1 MSDALIQSYC
11 RFLCGGVDQTVKVI
25 NKDVARGLLQY
36 SRCQLWV
43 HVVENVI
50 SAETMPSKYP
60 RPSCFTLKLWWCFS
74 ASRLRLVFSEIRDSS
89 VVNGS
94 QSEGQGP
101 CGNVQ
106 CFEGNVVNVSTMS
119 QQQFD
124 SDSDSERRFDSRSI
138 TELGFRISR
147 LD

>member
-1 MSDALIQSYC
+1 M
-11 RFLCGGVDQTVKVI
+11 
-25 NKDVARGLLQY
+25 
-36 SRCQLWV
+36 
-43 HVVENVI
+43 
-50 SAETMPSKYP
+50 
-60 RPSCFTLKLWWCFS
+60 
-74 ASRLRLVFSEIRDSS
+74 
-89 VVNGS
+89 VNGS

-106 CFEGNVVNVSTMS
+106 CFEGNVVNVLTMS
-119 QQQFD
+119 QQQ